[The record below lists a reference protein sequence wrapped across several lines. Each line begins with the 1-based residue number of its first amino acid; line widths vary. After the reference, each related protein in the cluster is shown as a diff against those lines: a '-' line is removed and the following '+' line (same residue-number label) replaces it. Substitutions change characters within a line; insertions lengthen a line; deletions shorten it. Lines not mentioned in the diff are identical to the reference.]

1 MFTDAVA
8 ARSRQSVA
16 NPRRVPAIGDAQ
28 IKVERVRAVSG
39 FNAVFR
45 VMLDGKQAAV
55 IPPGQTR
62 TVKASSGDH
71 ELYIRIRRA
80 KSSQTLRLHL
90 AEGEQAHIRCGAPK
104 NSLWGVM
111 ELLRFRKP
119 DRESVVPIELVEAD

>member
-1 MFTDAVA
+1 M
-8 ARSRQSVA
+8 
-16 NPRRVPAIGDAQ
+16 GDAQ
-28 IKVERVRAVSG
+28 IKVERVRAVAG

-45 VMLDGKQAAV
+45 VMLDGKPVAV

-62 TVKASSGDH
+62 TVTTSSGDH

-90 AEGEQAHIRCGAPK
+90 AEGQEAHVRCGPPK
-104 NSLWGVM
+104 TSFWGVL

-119 DRESVVPIELVEAD
+119 EQESVVPIELVEAA